1 MRLEWPLQG
10 AAWAKYMKILGYPVT
25 RIPLS
30 SSLMWSKG
38 SQGDTFGISLAA
50 DFCRVYSLAFPPPEG
65 VHKAA
70 EPYTNDR
77 GMGAGWSGDIGPR
90 VYTLQDCPALLGTS
104 GVLHQTFPCP
114 VKAIELHLPWVHS
127 RPQRTTI
134 QHNTNGRVTL
144 RRAARDSADSK

>member
-10 AAWAKYMKILGYPVT
+10 AAWAKYMEILGCPVT

-77 GMGAGWSGDIGPR
+77 GMDAGWSGDIGPR

-114 VKAIELHLPWVHS
+114 RWIACQGYRGPS
-127 RPQRTTI
+127 
-134 QHNTNGRVTL
+134 TL
-144 RRAARDSADSK
+144 GTL